1 MMVDVDRCTVYLP
14 PGQMHVGREVAI
26 TTILGS
32 CVAVCLWDGNIGGM
46 NHFLLPRGPGGP
58 RTELRYAVTA
68 VPRLLHKM
76 LEAGANLSRLQAKV
90 FGGARVL
97 SAPTQNH
104 LGMQNADAALEILA
118 ASRIP
123 VSAQDVGGVR
133 GRKLVFD
140 TDDGSVLVKYL

>member
-1 MMVDVDRCTVYLP
+1 MIDTERCTVYLP
-14 PGQMHVGREVAI
+14 PGQMHVGEEVTM

-32 CVAVCLWDGNIGGM
+32 CVSVCLWDGSIGGM
-46 NHFLLPRGPGGP
+46 NHFLLPHGLSGPHM
-58 RTELRYAVTA
+58 EQRYAVTA

-76 LEAGANLSRLQAKV
+76 LEAGAKLSMLQAKV

-104 LGMQNADAALEILA
+104 LGMRNANAALEILA

-123 VSAQDVGGVR
+123 VTAQDIGGTR
-133 GRKLVFD
+133 GRKLAFN